1 MLWVSM
7 LDSMGALCLSHSFT
21 NRLSAGHRVGLTAEG
36 EDQSLPGSKLE
47 IERERE
53 RKKCHGTN
61 VYKVRNPSL
70 I

>member
-53 RKKCHGTN
+53 KKVMELMYT
-61 VYKVRNPSL
+61 R
-70 I
+70 

>member
-47 IERERE
+47 IERER
-53 RKKCHGTN
+53 KKCHGTN